1 MKTAT
6 TSRAERMPELC
17 TPQPRSDTP
26 AETTPRIRTQ
36 NMASRRRQKG
46 RSVDGIL
53 LLDKPAGVSSNHALQ
68 QVKHLYKAAKAG
80 HTGSLDPLATG
91 LLPLCLGQTTK
102 FSSFLLDADKR
113 YRVTVT
119 LGVTTDSAD
128 ADGKVLETRPV
139 VGVDEAAVRAV
150 LPRFLGSIEQLPPMF
165 SAVKHQGE
173 RLYKLAREGKEV
185 ERTPR
190 TVQIFALDLIECAP
204 PLLML
209 DVHCSKGT
217 YVRTLAEEI
226 GAALGCGAHVSGLR
240 RTGVGP
246 YVEGETRFITVP
258 DVERA
263 AAEGFE
269 AMDALL
275 LPLDSVLGH
284 CPAVK
289 LSADAAFYLR
299 QGQPVLVP
307 QAPTEGLVRLY
318 AGGSEFLGIGVILD
332 DGRVQPKRL
341 I

>member
-1 MKTAT
+1 
-6 TSRAERMPELC
+6 
-17 TPQPRSDTP
+17 
-26 AETTPRIRTQ
+26 
-36 NMASRRRQKG
+36 MARRRNKG
-46 RSVDGIL
+46 RPVDGIL
-53 LLDKPAGVSSNHALQ
+53 LLDKPGGVSSNHALQ
-68 QVKHLYKAAKAG
+68 RVKRLFQAAKAG

-91 LLPLCLGQTTK
+91 LLPLCLGHTTK
-102 FSSFLLDADKR
+102 FSAFLLDADKR

-119 LGVTTDSAD
+119 LGITTDSAD
-128 ADGKVLETRPV
+128 ADGKVLETRPID
-139 VGVDEAAVRAV
+139 GVDAAAVQAL
-150 LPRFLGSIEQLPPMF
+150 LPRFTGSIEQLPPMY

-190 TVQIFALDLIECAP
+190 TVHIFELALLSFTP
-204 PLLML
+204 PTLEL

-226 GAALGCGAHVSGLR
+226 GEALGCGAHVSALR

-246 YVEGETRFITVP
+246 YVEGETRFISMAE
-258 DVERA
+258 VEA
-263 AAEGFE
+263 AAEQEGFE
-269 AMDALL
+269 ALDAML

-284 CPAVK
+284 CPALR

-307 QAPTEGLVRLY
+307 QAPTEGMVRLY
-318 AGGSEFLGIGVILD
+318 AAGDEFLGIGVILD

>member
-1 MKTAT
+1 
-6 TSRAERMPELC
+6 
-17 TPQPRSDTP
+17 
-26 AETTPRIRTQ
+26 
-36 NMASRRRQKG
+36 MARRRNKG
-46 RSVDGIL
+46 RPVDGIL
-53 LLDKPAGVSSNHALQ
+53 LLDKPGGLSSNQALQ
-68 QVKHLYKAAKAG
+68 RVKYLFRAAKAG

-91 LLPLCLGQTTK
+91 LLPLCLGHTTK

-128 ADGKVLETRPV
+128 ADGKVLETRPID
-139 VGVDEAAVRAV
+139 GVEAGTVRDL
-150 LPRFLGSIEQLPPMF
+150 LPRFMGSIEQLPPMY

-190 TVQIFALDLIECAP
+190 TVQIFELTLLGFTP
-204 PLLML
+204 PTMEL

-226 GAALGCGAHVSGLR
+226 GEALGCGAHVSALR

-246 YVEGETRFITVP
+246 YVEGETRFVTIA
-258 DVERA
+258 DVEA
-263 AAEGFE
+263 AAELGFE
-269 AMDALL
+269 ALDALL

-284 CPAVK
+284 CPAVR

-318 AGGSEFLGIGVILD
+318 ASGDAFLGVGVILD